1 MPIQYKFD
9 ILSKLKEAGYSTY
22 KLRKEKLLGEATIQ
36 KLRNGEP
43 VSWEN
48 ISTICEL
55 LGCQPGD
62 LIKYLPEWVENRIL
76 ELTELREE
84 ELKDYYI
91 ENSEDYS
98 EQLFYERSADF
109 YENMLPEEIEKLKI
123 SGNYESEFI
132 DTLEDIIDRYDILN
146 MHDDDWKKLIKEAE
160 EECDDTESEDEYDD
174 DETEEFDF
182 TQSELIEEVENYLEP
197 ITNLFWDEI
206 RKERETYIKEQI
218 EQALD
223 EEKAAIEKQAFEE
236 YFSDPEE

>member
-1 MPIQYKFD
+1 MSIEYTFD
-9 ILSKLKEAGYSTY
+9 ILAKLKEAGYSTY
-22 KLRKEKLLGEATIQ
+22 KLRKDKILGEATIQ
-36 KLRNGEP
+36 KLRKGEL

-55 LGCQPGD
+55 LDCQPGD
-62 LIKYLPEWVENRIL
+62 IIKYVPDWVHDRIL

>member
-1 MPIQYKFD
+1 
-9 ILSKLKEAGYSTY
+9 
-22 KLRKEKLLGEATIQ
+22 
-36 KLRNGEP
+36 
-43 VSWEN
+43 
-48 ISTICEL
+48 
-55 LGCQPGD
+55 
-62 LIKYLPEWVENRIL
+62 
-76 ELTELREE
+76 
-84 ELKDYYI
+84 
-91 ENSEDYS
+91 
-98 EQLFYERSADF
+98 
-109 YENMLPEEIEKLKI
+109 MLPEEIEKLKI